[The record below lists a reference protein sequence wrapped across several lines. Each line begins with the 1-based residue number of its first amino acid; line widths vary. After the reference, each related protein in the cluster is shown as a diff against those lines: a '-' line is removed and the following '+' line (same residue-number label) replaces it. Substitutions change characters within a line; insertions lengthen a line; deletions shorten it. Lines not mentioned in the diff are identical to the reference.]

1 MDGKRYGVRT
11 YELYSV
17 ETGMTSPVPSTT
29 FGLKLANH
37 SDGSV
42 DVKLLLQG
50 HLDYEHRTSYKLAQ
64 ISRVKLLV
72 NYFDL

>member
-1 MDGKRYGVRT
+1 MRT

-17 ETGMTSPVPSTT
+17 ETDMTSPVPSTT

-50 HLDYEHRTSYKLAQ
+50 HLDYEQRTSYKLAH

-72 NYFDL
+72 NINFYL